1 MNNISP
7 LLTPAPEAYLI
18 ALIYRNTR
26 TSCLSLAAL
35 CSWMSHDAFNRLL
48 HSNFPWSRRL
58 WELLA
63 SRMIRQGGYLLLD
76 DTTWQ
81 RQAKLAEA
89 VSKVWS
95 STAGGVRL
103 GMQVV
108 LLVWT
113 DGKRKVPVSMR
124 LWQKGGK
131 SKVELARE
139 MIKEAADRGLC
150 PKYVLFDSW
159 YTSKGILNL
168 LEELGWKYVARIK
181 SNRLLDGERISKN
194 WPQRFG
200 QACGHLKQVSGEV
213 RIIKDGKRYWVT
225 NDLELKPAQI
235 KRQYRHRQQIEET
248 FRLLKQEFG
257 WGGSSVR
264 KAQAQ
269 AAHLHLG
276 LMALCLTQQAALIQG
291 QTVYAFKRL
300 LFHQPIPNQLHFLEH
315 FLVAA

>member
-1 MNNISP
+1 MVNINP
-7 LLTPAPEAYLI
+7 LLTPAIEAYLI

-35 CSWMSHDAFNRLL
+35 CSWVSHDSLNRLL
-48 HSNFPWSRRL
+48 HSSLPWSRRL
-58 WELLA
+58 WELFA
-63 SRMIRQGGYLLLD
+63 SRMIQQGGYLLLD

-81 RQAKLAEA
+81 RQAKVAEA
-89 VSKVWS
+89 VSKIWS
-95 STAGGVRL
+95 STAGSVRL

-124 LWQKGGK
+124 LWEKGGK

-139 MIKEAADRGLC
+139 MIQEAADRGLC

-159 YTSKGILNL
+159 YTSKSILNL
-168 LEELGWKYVARIK
+168 LDELGWKYVARIK
-181 SNRLLDGERISKN
+181 SNRLLSGERLSKK
-194 WPQRFG
+194 WAQRFG
-200 QACGHLKQVSGEV
+200 QATGHLKQVRAEV

-225 NDLELKPAQI
+225 NDLSLSPAQI
-235 KRQYRHRQQIEET
+235 KRQYRNRQQIEET

-264 KAQAQ
+264 KAAAQ
-269 AAHLHLG
+269 TAHLHLG
-276 LMALCLTQQAALIQG
+276 MMALCLTQQAALSQG
-291 QTVYAFKRL
+291 QTIYAFKRD
-300 LFHQPIPNQLHFLEH
+300 LFLQPIPSQLPFIDHFS
-315 FLVAA
+315 VAA